1 MAIEGFGESLLGEKR
16 ARDKKRRKKA
26 QTYDALGA
34 AATIGMGMYR
44 NSLKEKQEDFFKSE
58 QVMAEKAIR
67 SSADT
72 TANKFFKTESAIES
86 FGPGD
91 RVNYFLPQYIDILK
105 RKMLEADPT
114 QRRAIELGV
123 HDDRLRKDAL
133 PLARPRLAEHD
144 EGLRLANKYL
154 SSPSMTTELEVANK
168 KPETVAGAIFNIFKG
183 RKTEDLE
190 RETLQAYKDSKG
202 ATLARQ
208 VALQED
214 AYNDTRNLV
223 IAHTYADQDI
233 TYTEE
238 QAQPFIKLD
247 VERDVAIIEGND
259 GVKREGYNR
268 KVTKY
273 NKIEDKTTVVGE
285 RFVPFLGEDEL
296 KKDKDAVHLRSLN
309 KSFNIYS
316 EVKTAL
322 SEPSQKAWKDTATLN
337 LSKAGVPAEQIKMEL
352 YMPTTLANYEILTS
366 SFNELS
372 FTDED
377 FNNKLDV
384 RTINEI
390 TKAMANNPIIMERIS
405 NHQKLLETKY
415 RSLPA
420 GTSIDK
426 QWLEDWQLVAD
437 EIAGSVRLR
446 RRATSLDMPLSQI

>member
-16 ARDKKRRKKA
+16 ARDTKRKKKQ

-34 AATIGMGMYR
+34 AATIGVGMYR

-58 QVMAEKAIR
+58 QVMAEKAVR
-67 SSADT
+67 SSADR
-72 TANKFFKTESAIES
+72 TADSFFKTESNIEAY
-86 FGPGD
+86 GPGE
-91 RVNYFLPQYIDILK
+91 RVNYFIPEYVDILK

-133 PLARPRLAEHD
+133 PLARPRLAAHD
-144 EGLRLANKYL
+144 EGLRLAAKY
-154 SSPSMTTELEVANK
+154 SASPTMATELEVANK
-168 KPETVAGAIFNIFKG
+168 QPKTVAGSVFNIFKG
-183 RKTEDLE
+183 KKSEDLE
-190 RETLQAYKDSKG
+190 RETLQAYRESKG
-202 ATLARQ
+202 ADLARQ
-208 VALQED
+208 VDLQED
-214 AYNDTRNLV
+214 AYNDTRSLL
-223 IAHTYADQDI
+223 IAHTYANQDI

-238 QAQPFIKLD
+238 QAQPFIDLKI
-247 VERDVAIIEGND
+247 ERDVSFIVGND
-259 GVKREGYNR
+259 GVKREGYTR

-273 NKIEDKTTVVGE
+273 NEIEDKTTVIGE
-285 RFVPFLGEDEL
+285 QFVPYLNEDEL
-296 KKDKDAVHLRSLN
+296 KKDKDTVHLRSLN

-337 LSKAGVPAEQIKMEL
+337 LSKAGVSAEQIKMEL
-352 YMPTTLANYEILTS
+352 YMPSTLANYQILTS